1 MSIFFINAMQ
11 VMHSVLF
18 YLFMHASIY
27 LFWVKYCILLGKV
40 NL

>member
-18 YLFMHASIY
+18 YLFIYACQY
-27 LFWVKYCILLGKV
+27 LFILGEELYPV
-40 NL
+40 R